1 MYNKLRL
8 CTKWF
13 LGSFILSIFI
23 APLFLVPLAS
33 GAIFA
38 PSAIDSN
45 GNVSGAEY
53 LELIG
58 APGKTIIGQVSIA
71 SNSDE
76 AGYFEAAL
84 VDAFSTE
91 DSERGFLLK
100 GRDDEQSTIGAWGV
114 IEPSEGDLEAFDYAI
129 VDVEFTIP
137 EDVELGT
144 YWGALLARDS
154 IENQTGEG
162 GGGAAN
168 FIENGVR
175 VKIEV
180 VSVEDFVPVEREE
193 YVPAEGEEPE
203 GLPVYTYI
211 IAGLIIVVAAGVI
224 GYANMK
230 K

>member
-1 MYNKLRL
+1 M
-8 CTKWF
+8 
-13 LGSFILSIFI
+13 
-23 APLFLVPLAS
+23 
-33 GAIFA
+33 
-38 PSAIDSN
+38 
-45 GNVSGAEY
+45 
-53 LELIG
+53 
-58 APGKTIIGQVSIA
+58 
-71 SNSDE
+71 
-76 AGYFEAAL
+76 
-84 VDAFSTE
+84 
-91 DSERGFLLK
+91 
-100 GRDDEQSTIGAWGV
+100 
-114 IEPSEGDLEAFDYAI
+114 
-129 VDVEFTIP
+129 DVEFTIP